1 MNLTQYLQGI
11 IKNKDKLVN
20 KPIKERKKKLPRVAR
35 RGLGF
40 GMRHRNYREYKDNKK
55 DNIDSKLLTLLTG
68 IFKNLNPIQQSRE
81 ALNPFIEKEKQQYS
95 YVFEPRFE
103 NIEKKLLAIEDKKE
117 KDKKEKDKK
126 DIKLDFEVVKNMTEI
141 NNKLKDYEIKWTD
154 LIENQESLNQEL
166 DDIPKGSMD
175 EHIQDKFRQENLN
188 NKSDILSLQREL
200 QEDLNKAEDLNDY
213 KSFIDFQ
220 DKVLNGGVDNFVRVD
235 NRLSQELKEQSK
247 SFQEL
252 QEQTRE
258 DVEKYKEGYKD
269 LQLNLER
276 SESKVI
282 ELTNDLVD
290 VENKYIDVKQKLQDY
305 EINNP
310 EPPRLTIKSLEEED
324 EEEEEQSF
332 GLKTLGRSFKNLKI
346 IEEFKPPSPK
356 PKTPET
362 PETPKPI
369 TPETPKPITPEI
381 KEPKKKIKLKI
392 AEPEPPKKLTKEE
405 KILLD
410 YVNKKGYYAKE
421 QQKAIEKLFGE
432 EQLIKIK
439 KLGTA
444 KQPKIIKVREL
455 LIDKGID
462 KSLFT

>member
-1 MNLTQYLQGI
+1 MNLTEYLQGI
-11 IKNKDKLVN
+11 IKNKDKLVK

-40 GMRHRNYREYKDNKK
+40 GMRHRNYKNYKDNKK
-55 DNIDSKLLTLLTG
+55 DNIDSKLLLLLTG
-68 IFKNLNPIQQSRE
+68 IFKNLNPIQQEQKQS
-81 ALNPFIEKEKQQYS
+81 LNPFMEKEKQEYS
-95 YVFEPRFE
+95 YVFEPRFKNIEEKLLSIEGKNE
-103 NIEKKLLAIEDKKE
+103 NIKQNVKAIKNT
-117 KDKKEKDKK
+117 
-126 DIKLDFEVVKNMTEI
+126 NMTEI

-154 LIENQESLNQEL
+154 LIENQESLVQEL
-166 DDIPKGSMD
+166 DDIPLGNMT
-175 EHIQDKFRQENLN
+175 EHIEDRFRQENLD
-188 NKSDILSLQREL
+188 NKSEILSLQREL

-220 DKVLNGGVDNFVRVD
+220 NKVVNDSVDNFVLVD
-235 NRLSQELKEQSK
+235 NRLSQELQKKKDLFQEESI

-252 QEQTRE
+252 QQQTRE
-258 DVEKYKEGYKD
+258 DVEKYRLD
-269 LQLNLER
+269 LER
-276 SESKVI
+276 NKSKVI

-290 VENKYIDVKQKLQDY
+290 VENQNIDLKQKLQDY

-310 EPPRLTIKSLEEED
+310 APPRLTIKSLEEED

-332 GLKTLGRSFKNLKI
+332 GLKTLGRSLKNLKI
-346 IEEFKPPSPK
+346 TEEFKPPSPK

-369 TPETPKPITPEI
+369 TPEI

-392 AEPEPPKKLTKEE
+392 AEPPEPPKKLTKEE